1 MIIEPF
7 SPFRTSEYQVKFA
20 TSEAWERDEAHAL
33 RRQVFCREQQI
44 FERDDRDAIDDHA
57 TPIVALSMLGVAADR
72 LVGTVRIHEAEP
84 GLWWGSR
91 LAVHEDFR
99 KIGALGATLIR
110 LAVSSAHAMGCHTF
124 LANVQVQN
132 GLLFRRLHWDVDRGV
147 RDLRQTASAHEGGSR
162 LVSTLHHARG
172 GFRGARQTGG
182 LMAWRMSTSARSP
195 KCCAQAAALLPNTIS
210 AA

>member
-20 TSEAWERDEAHAL
+20 TSAWERDEAHAL

-44 FERDDRDAIDDHA
+44 FETDDRDAIDDYA

-72 LVGTVRIHEAEP
+72 LVGTVRIHEEKP

-110 LAVSSAHAMGCHTF
+110 LAVSSANAH
-124 LANVQVQN
+124 
-132 GLLFRRLHWDVDRGV
+132 GLPYVS
-147 RDLRQTASAHEGGSR
+147 RQCA
-162 LVSTLHHARG
+162 
-172 GFRGARQTGG
+172 GARTACSFAACTG
-182 LMAWRMSTSARSP
+182 MSSRNSRSTANRI
-195 KCCAQAAALLPNTIS
+195 CA
-210 AA
+210 